1 MAVYVATDHKI
12 TINGTDRSAAL
23 QSVSLDLSTDEIETT
38 AFGGGWRTR
47 IPGLKSGS
55 VTLNFFQDF
64 AASSVDSSISTL
76 FNAVGTATYATV
88 VVVPTTSAV
97 SATNPSWTAV
107 CLVSQ
112 YQPFSASVGD
122 IATLS
127 VTWPTTGTVSRAT
140 A

>member
-1 MAVYVATDHKI
+1 MAVYAATDHKI
-12 TINGTDRSAAL
+12 TVNGTNLSSSL
-23 QSVSLDLSTDEIETT
+23 QSATLDLSSDELETT

-47 IPGLKSGS
+47 VAGLKSGS

-64 AASSVDSSISTL
+64 AAAAVDATL
-76 FNAVGTATYATV
+76 YPLYSAGSYATV
-88 VVVPTTSAV
+88 VITPTSTAV
-97 SATNPSWTAV
+97 SATNPAYTAV

-112 YQPFSASVGD
+112 YQPYSSSVGD

-127 VTWPTTGTVSRAT
+127 VTWMTNGTVSRAT

>member
-12 TINGTDRSAAL
+12 TVNGTAFSNVL
-23 QSVSLDLSTDEIETT
+23 QSVSLDLSSDEIETT
-38 AFGGGWRTR
+38 AFGSGFRTR
-47 IPGLKSGS
+47 IAGLKSGS

-64 AASSVDSSISTL
+64 GAASVDAIISPL
-76 FNAVGTATYATV
+76 FTAGSFATV
-88 VVVPTTSAV
+88 VITPTSSAV

-127 VTWPTTGTVSRAT
+127 VTWPTSGTVTRGT

>member
-1 MAVYVATDHKI
+1 MAVFVATDYKI
-12 TINGTDRSAAL
+12 TLNGTNLSNVL
-23 QSVSLDLSTDEIETT
+23 QSVSLDISSDEIETT

-47 IPGLKSGS
+47 IQGLKSGS

-64 AASSVDSSISTL
+64 GASSVDATITPL
-76 FNAVGTATYATV
+76 FNAGSYATV
-88 VVVPTTSAV
+88 VITPTSSAV
-97 SATNPSWTAV
+97 SATNPAWTAV

-127 VTWPTTGTVSRAT
+127 VTWPTSGTVSRAT

>member
-1 MAVYVATDHKI
+1 
-12 TINGTDRSAAL
+12 
-23 QSVSLDLSTDEIETT
+23 
-38 AFGGGWRTR
+38 
-47 IPGLKSGS
+47 

-64 AASSVDSSISTL
+64 GAASVDAILAPL
-76 FNAVGTATYATV
+76 FTAGSYATV
-88 VVVPTTSAV
+88 VINPTSSAT
-97 SATNPSWTAV
+97 SATNPAWTAV

-127 VTWPTTGTVSRAT
+127 VTWPTSGTVTRAT

>member
-1 MAVYVATDHKI
+1 VPVYAATDHNI
-12 TINGTDRSAAL
+12 TVNGTAFSNVL
-23 QSVSLDLSTDEIETT
+23 QSVSLDLSMDEIETT
-38 AFGGGWRTR
+38 AFGSSWRTR
-47 IPGLKSGS
+47 IAGLKSGS

-64 AASSVDSSISTL
+64 GAGAVDSVLSGL
-76 FNAVGTATYATV
+76 FNGTNNSYATV
-88 VVVPTTSAV
+88 VVKPTSSAT
-97 SATNPSWTAV
+97 SATNPAWTAV

-127 VTWPTTGTVSRAT
+127 VTWPTSGTVSRAT